1 MSLSAIKFLIVSL
14 PWYNA
19 QQGSAH
25 TVFMLCAIHKIGGKE
40 SKKWDF
46 YFIKILKKKT
56 VKLKYCFL
64 IYFLT
69 HSRQNAEVEAEL
81 KLLLRAALTMR
92 LIN

>member
-1 MSLSAIKFLIVSL
+1 MSLSSIKFLIVSL

-25 TVFMLCAIHKIGGKE
+25 TVFMLCSIHKIGGKE

-46 YFIKILKKKT
+46 YFIKILKKKP

-64 IYFLT
+64 TY
-69 HSRQNAEVEAEL
+69 SRQNAEVDAEL